1 MRIVSGKHKGRRL
14 NGPAGMVI
22 RPTSDRAREAMF
34 NILSHGDYAGPDGP
48 MPQGLAVLDVFAG
61 TGALGLEALSRG
73 AASVC
78 FLEQDR
84 VAARAIRETARDMDE
99 ADQVSVLI
107 RDAIRPG
114 QARDSFDL
122 VLMDAPYRTGRS
134 SPSLRALADLGWLR
148 AGAIC
153 CIELA
158 KKEPF
163 EAGTSFTVLDKRTY
177 GAARIVFLCW
187 DN

>member
-1 MRIVSGKHKGRRL
+1 
-14 NGPAGMVI
+14 
-22 RPTSDRAREAMF
+22 
-34 NILSHGDYAGPDGP
+34 
-48 MPQGLAVLDVFAG
+48 
-61 TGALGLEALSRG
+61 
-73 AASVC
+73 
-78 FLEQDR
+78 
-84 VAARAIRETARDMDE
+84 
-99 ADQVSVLI
+99 
-107 RDAIRPG
+107 
-114 QARDSFDL
+114 
-122 VLMDAPYRTGRS
+122 MDAPYRTGRS
-134 SPSLRALADLGWLR
+134 EPSLRALADLGWLR